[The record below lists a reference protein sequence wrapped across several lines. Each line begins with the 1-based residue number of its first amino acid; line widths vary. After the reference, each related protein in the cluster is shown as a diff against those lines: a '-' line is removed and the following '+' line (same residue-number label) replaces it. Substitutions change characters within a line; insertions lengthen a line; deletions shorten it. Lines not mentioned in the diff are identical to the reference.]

1 MGEDAGSGG
10 GHGRSGPGI
19 FFFPILIDCAG
30 NTKGGASNPKGGKR
44 VTARPEVP
52 PLFSAFIRHHA
63 LRRQCSLA
71 RMPIR
76 RSGWRRASC
85 LPPGGR
91 RETMSGRGGV
101 GSQKR
106 PRLASY
112 PAVPASL
119 AGCLYQARGAGFFH
133 LAGARNKPRE
143 AVGKLG
149 RKSVPVSRLHSTLPP
164 SRWQPRPDLPRAS
177 RSWSHHFPAVPGG
190 RRRSAPG
197 LLLRPLLLQSKPDPP
212 HEPGGRELVL
222 GETPPPRLEE
232 DFLSHIQL
240 IDFTV

>member
-71 RMPIR
+71 RVPIR
-76 RSGWRRASC
+76 RSAWRRASC
-85 LPPGGR
+85 LPAGGR

-101 GSQKR
+101 GPRKR
-106 PRLASY
+106 PRLASC

-119 AGCLYQARGAGFFH
+119 AGCLCQARGAGSFH
-133 LAGARNKPRE
+133 LAGARDQPRD
-143 AVGKLG
+143 AAGKLG
-149 RKSVPVSRLHSTLPP
+149 RKSVPIFGSARRFLH
-164 SRWQPRPDLPRAS
+164 PRGSLGRISPGPRA
-177 RSWSHHFPAVPGG
+177 PG
-190 RRRSAPG
+190 ATA
-197 LLLRPLLLQSKPDPP
+197 LLQSLEAAAVQPQGCCCGRCCCGANRTRPAG
-212 HEPGGRELVL
+212 PGGGRWYWGRHPLR
-222 GETPPPRLEE
+222 GWRRI
-232 DFLSHIQL
+232 FSHT
-240 IDFTV
+240 FSS

>member
-52 PLFSAFIRHHA
+52 PLFSVFIRHHA
-63 LRRQCSLA
+63 LCRQCSLA

-76 RSGWRRASC
+76 RLAWRRVSC

-101 GSQKR
+101 GSRNR

-112 PAVPASL
+112 PLCPLRSPAAS
-119 AGCLYQARGAGFFH
+119 AMPKAQVSSTSQAHGTSPA
-133 LAGARNKPRE
+133 
-143 AVGKLG
+143 KL
-149 RKSVPVSRLHSTLPP
+149 
-164 SRWQPRPDLPRAS
+164 
-177 RSWSHHFPAVPGG
+177 
-190 RRRSAPG
+190 
-197 LLLRPLLLQSKPDPP
+197 
-212 HEPGGRELVL
+212 
-222 GETPPPRLEE
+222 
-232 DFLSHIQL
+232 
-240 IDFTV
+240 